1 MLDLRSALLLNR
13 YRLDG
18 CAVQIPPSPQD
29 HVAKRYRE
37 IDTFCFYTFG
47 ASLLADEGV
56 ETKDVGL
63 PLFAQWVCKGPCG
76 EQKGKALSGATI
88 GSVVANSSLSATK
101 FTSLIPCR
109 KLACRQRCEK
119 QRERLAAF
127 CAVGLQGPLRRAE
140 GKGVKRSDH
149 RERSSQSLSLRMI

>member
-1 MLDLRSALLLNR
+1 MLDLRSALFFNM

-18 CAVQIPPSPQD
+18 CAVQIPLSPQD
-29 HVAKRYRE
+29 HEAKRYRE
-37 IDTFCFYTFG
+37 IDTFCFF
-47 ASLLADEGV
+47 
-56 ETKDVGL
+56 
-63 PLFAQWVCKGPCG
+63 
-76 EQKGKALSGATI
+76 
-88 GSVVANSSLSATK
+88 
-101 FTSLIPCR
+101 IPCR

-149 RERSSQSLSLRMI
+149 RERSSQFLSLRMICNGTMGQWDNGTMGQWDNGTMGQWDNGNPLNFPNLPNYHI